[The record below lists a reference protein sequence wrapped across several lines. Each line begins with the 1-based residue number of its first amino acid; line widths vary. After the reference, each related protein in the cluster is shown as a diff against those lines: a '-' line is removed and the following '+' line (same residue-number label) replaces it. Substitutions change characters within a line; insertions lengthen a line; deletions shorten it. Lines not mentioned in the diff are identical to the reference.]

1 MKRYTIEQKFKSA
14 AAFLVILILFPYIV
28 SVFVNGVDPEE
39 TTNENFYIFFF
50 SAHFASELKLRRKKR
65 QTGLQK

>member
-39 TTNENFYIFFF
+39 TTKIFT
-50 SAHFASELKLRRKKR
+50 SELKLRRKKR

>member
-1 MKRYTIEQKFKSA
+1 MNERYTIEQKFKSA

-39 TTNENFYIFFF
+39 TTNENFYIRVK
-50 SAHFASELKLRRKKR
+50 ARRKKR

>member
-28 SVFVNGVDPEE
+28 SVFVNGVDPEAVSY
-39 TTNENFYIFFF
+39 THLTLPTI
-50 SAHFASELKLRRKKR
+50 A
-65 QTGLQK
+65 

>member
-39 TTNENFYIFFF
+39 TMKIFT
-50 SAHFASELKLRRKKR
+50 SELKLRRKKR

>member
-28 SVFVNGVDPEE
+28 SVFVNGVDPAER
-39 TTNENFYIFFF
+39 TNENFYIR
-50 SAHFASELKLRRKKR
+50 AKW
-65 QTGLQK
+65 

>member
-1 MKRYTIEQKFKSA
+1 MEGCFLMKRYTIEQKFKSA

-39 TTNENFYIFFF
+39 TTNENFT
-50 SAHFASELKLRRKKR
+50 SELKLRRKKR

>member
-39 TTNENFYIFFF
+39 TTNENFT
-50 SAHFASELKLRRKKR
+50 SELKLRRKKR

>member
-14 AAFLVILILFPYIV
+14 AAFLLFDMFPYIV

-39 TTNENFYIFFF
+39 TTNEKFLHQ
-50 SAHFASELKLRRKKR
+50 S
-65 QTGLQK
+65 

>member
-39 TTNENFYIFFF
+39 TTNEKFFT
-50 SAHFASELKLRRKKR
+50 SELKLRRKKR

>member
-28 SVFVNGVDPEE
+28 SVFVNGVIQKRQRMK
-39 TTNENFYIFFF
+39 IFT
-50 SAHFASELKLRRKKR
+50 SELKLRRKKR